1 MILLIKNECKSLI
14 MKFVFG
20 GCNISGRYFVVVFML
35 RRLLIVMYFKRVLW
49 EVWVKL
55 NVYFINFIW
64 MYFFVVFILK
74 DWYYLKV
81 GLLYRGWCVLFL

>member
-1 MILLIKNECKSLI
+1 MILLFKNECKSLI

-35 RRLLIVMYFKRVLW
+35 RRLLKVIYFKRVLW

-55 NVYFINFIW
+55 NVYLINFW
-64 MYFFVVFILK
+64 WVYVFVVLILE
-74 DWYYLKV
+74 DWFYLKV
-81 GLLYRGWCVLFL
+81 GLMFKG